1 MSRNLSSLSFRKGVE
16 KNLFERMVESAQ
28 ETGTAES
35 GDLHALAEEYLIGDA
50 ITLGAVSFYDFL
62 KKENEGKKAFVCNG
76 TACMTAGT
84 QEALTQSLKRHF
96 KEDEIGEICC
106 LGRCHENGSFQYNGT
121 NYSAKREEEIDR
133 IIDGKQ
139 VSSLDEYRTGS
150 NLDPPVLIAEFP
162 GITEF
167 YSLFRELLSRKP
179 EDLLDELKASKL
191 RGRGGAGFPTGLKWE
206 MCRKAKGSPKYI
218 TCNADEGD
226 PGAYI
231 DRYLMEKRPHAVLF
245 GMMVAGYLVGS
256 EIGILYIRA
265 EYPDSIAMIEQS
277 IRELQEEGYLGDDIF
292 GSGFSFRFKTIKGA
306 GAYICGEETAMLAS
320 IEGRRPEVGI
330 RPPFPTEEGL
340 FGRPTIVNNVE
351 TFSCLHHLFK
361 AGGEA
366 FADSG
371 TEASTGPKLVSLD
384 GNFNHPGLYEAE
396 MGTPLAELINEMGGG
411 FSVPVKA
418 IQVGGPLGGIVPVER
433 IEDLTLDFESFS
445 ENGFLLGH
453 GSIVCI
459 PESFPILKYIEH
471 LFEFTAAE
479 SCGKC
484 FPCRLGSVRGQEL
497 VEKARTSDYKIDPEL
512 ITDLLD
518 TMEIT
523 SLCAL
528 GGGVPLPIRNA
539 LHYFNEELRPNFLE
553 KEVAT

>member
-150 NLDPPVLIAEFP
+150 NLDPPGLIAEFP

-277 IRELQEEGYLGDDIF
+277 IRELQKRDTWETIF
-292 GSGFSFRFKTIKGA
+292 SEVDSLFDSRQSRGRAPISV
-306 GAYICGEETAMLAS
+306 
-320 IEGRRPEVGI
+320 GRRRRCWPQSKGGG
-330 RPPFPTEEGL
+330 RRSAYGLPFPRRKG
-340 FGRPTIVNNVE
+340 
-351 TFSCLHHLFK
+351 S
-361 AGGEA
+361 
-366 FADSG
+366 S
-371 TEASTGPKLVSLD
+371 
-384 GNFNHPGLYEAE
+384 
-396 MGTPLAELINEMGGG
+396 
-411 FSVPVKA
+411 
-418 IQVGGPLGGIVPVER
+418 
-433 IEDLTLDFESFS
+433 EDLRS
-445 ENGFLLGH
+445 
-453 GSIVCI
+453 
-459 PESFPILKYIEH
+459 
-471 LFEFTAAE
+471 
-479 SCGKC
+479 
-484 FPCRLGSVRGQEL
+484 
-497 VEKARTSDYKIDPEL
+497 
-512 ITDLLD
+512 
-518 TMEIT
+518 
-523 SLCAL
+523 
-528 GGGVPLPIRNA
+528 
-539 LHYFNEELRPNFLE
+539 
-553 KEVAT
+553 